1 MGLFDWF
8 SSKSKSEDE
17 ATDSIVRFLCT
28 LEKEYENMDEF
39 MEDFYDVV
47 NEAIERYN
55 EANPVR
61 AEKLD
66 REQAYKA
73 GGRWIYEAD
82 IERLDEAGESIQ
94 QATGGF
100 MDRKSTF
107 KVIAREQ
114 PHFEI
119 ELSGTES
126 LITPFLEEMKGVLD
140 EKGFSY
146 ETATVA
152 RPGLGKAKQTESE
165 TPSA

>member
-1 MGLFDWF
+1 MGIMDWF
-8 SSKSKSEDE
+8 SSKTEEEE
-17 ATDSIVRFLCT
+17 AKDSIVRFLCT
-28 LEKEYENMDEF
+28 LEKDYENMDEF
-39 MEDFYDVV
+39 IEDFYNVV

-82 IERLDEAGESIQ
+82 IERLDEEGEAIKG
-94 QATGGF
+94 AKGGF
-100 MDRKSTF
+100 LERKSTF

-114 PHFEI
+114 PNFEI

-126 LITPFLEEMKGVLD
+126 LITPFMEEMKGVLD
-140 EKGFSY
+140 ENGFSY

-165 TPSA
+165 PA